1 MPIYKIPIKA
11 LPDTGEVAL
20 SGRYGDISEHC
31 ILVSEQFLRIL
42 SKQPPGSLR
51 AVLRFRYHP
60 ERKWQDRT
68 DIELSVHCDDEHKEF
83 VHNLLL
89 SGPLTPLYINGR
101 AGGKPEVIS
110 SEADP
115 VPGEYIYASEIIRS
129 EEAIISDERKRD
141 ESNIYRNDYIPPTY
155 WAIFPFQPREDNR
168 WMQLD
173 QALAVCKHP
182 AMVEILIEPSDIL
195 KLRGSH
201 YEYITQLMKINAY
214 GSEPDPDD
222 KIDLA
227 NINEFNPYLDLRY
240 KDQYADEL
248 LRDHE
253 DFHETLRD
261 PQLSFALRCWSSDKE
276 ELRLITPVVGESC
289 FQEGRYQMLFS
300 GSKKSTE
307 KLRKSSRLLQ
317 PAQGLLNESVWKIIE
332 TNDPETTLDEYK
344 QFSHL
349 ASVTELLS
357 CFRLPVSNPDSRPL
371 TMHKQTEYPQ
381 DKAAG
386 REKKKEEK
394 PATSILVG
402 DDVELTGGVLRNYGQ
417 KAKDVFDNNSLYPI
431 HTLPLELLK
440 KHMFICGVPGSG
452 KTTAV
457 YNFLVQ
463 LHINKI
469 PFLVL
474 ESAKTEYRILKRLKQ
489 SKDPV
494 LKSLGETIRVYTPG
508 NEAVSPF
515 RFNPMEIPEGIT
527 PDEHM
532 NNLLSSFQ
540 SAMNMPEDTPLP
552 AILGKALEEVYD
564 TYDPENPPYLADLVQ
579 KVRDI
584 MDDPELGYDSEIKGN
599 LRTAIEVRLSPLVST
614 KRSIGK
620 IFSRD
625 QIRFDLEEAMRVP
638 CVIEMD
644 SLSTEQSNLLSLF
657 LLTGMREIIKATR
670 HSGSSL
676 QHVIVLEE
684 AHNVVGNIP
693 ESADPADPRK
703 KAADYITR
711 MLAELRALGE
721 GMMIADQ
728 LPSAVAA
735 SVIKNTGTKLAHRL
749 TSMDDREEIAYTML
763 LGAAEIEDFARL
775 QPGESFFYAEG
786 MYKPRRVR
794 CINSNEILGFTGD
807 EEFPPDN
814 GELFALMEEEE
825 WFYDVVYRE
834 VKTDLESFDSHL
846 SKIANLL
853 KSIHKTIHKKKAS
866 KQEIWSSYQTIQD
879 VMNALDEDK
888 EYIRTLIEKGSEGIY
903 QNDILSNIRKFAGR
917 HIDLEKKTNN
927 LFNKLIPIIRN
938 HKERQV

>member
-1 MPIYKIPIKA
+1 MPVYKIPITA

-20 SGRYGDISEHC
+20 AGRFGDITAHC
-31 ILVSEQFLRIL
+31 LTVSEQFLRIL
-42 SKQPPGSLR
+42 SKQPPRSLR
-51 AVLRFRYHP
+51 AALRFRYHP
-60 ERKWQDRT
+60 DRKWQDRT
-68 DIELSVHCDDEHKEF
+68 DMELSVFCGEEHKEF

-101 AGGKPEVIS
+101 TGIEPQITALES
-110 SEADP
+110 DP
-115 VPGEYIYASEIIRS
+115 VPDDFQHVSEIIRF
-129 EEAIISDERKRD
+129 EEALVSDERKRETD
-141 ESNIYRNDYIPPTY
+141 SFFRNDYIPPTY
-155 WAIFPFQPREDNR
+155 WAIFPFEPREDNR

-173 QALAVCKHP
+173 QALAACKHP
-182 AMVEILIEPSDIL
+182 AMIEILIEPTDIL
-195 KLRGSH
+195 QLRESH

-227 NINEFNPYLDLRY
+227 SISDFNPYKDLRY

-253 DFHETLRD
+253 TFHETLRE
-261 PQLSFALRCWSSDKE
+261 PQLAFALRCWSSDKE
-276 ELRLITPVVGESC
+276 ELRLITPIVGESC
-289 FQEGRYQMLFS
+289 FQEGRYTTLFS
-300 GSKKSTE
+300 GSKKSTSILKE
-307 KLRKSSRLLQ
+307 SSCLLQ
-317 PAQGLLNESVWKIIE
+317 PEPGLLNEPVWKTIE
-332 TNDPETTLDEYK
+332 ENDPETTLGEYK

-357 CFRLPVSNPDSRPL
+357 CFRLPVPNPDSRPL
-371 TMHKQTEYPQ
+371 TMHKQTEYPR
-381 DKAAG
+381 DKA
-386 REKKKEEK
+386 EKKGRKEKEEK
-394 PATSILVG
+394 PAVSILVG
-402 DDVELTGGVLRNYGQ
+402 DDSELTGGVPREYG
-417 KAKDVFDNNSLYPI
+417 KNTKEVFGDDTHYPV
-431 HTLPLELLK
+431 HRLPLELLK

-463 LHINKI
+463 LHMHNI

-474 ESAKTEYRILKRLKQ
+474 ESAKTEYRILKRLKH

-494 LKSLGETIRVYTPG
+494 LKSLGESIRVYTPG
-508 NEAVSPF
+508 NETVSPF
-515 RFNPMEIPEGIT
+515 RFNPMQIPEGIT

-540 SAMNMPEDTPLP
+540 AAMNMPEDTPLP
-552 AILGKALEEVYD
+552 ALLGRALEEVYD

-579 KVRDI
+579 EVREI

-670 HSGSSL
+670 RSGSPL
-676 QHVIVLEE
+676 QHMIVLEE

-728 LPSAVAA
+728 LPSAVAS

-763 LGAAEIEDFARL
+763 LGAVEIEDFARL

-794 CINSNEILGFTGD
+794 CINSNEILGFQDD
-807 EEFPPDN
+807 EEYPPDN
-814 GELFALMEEEE
+814 GELFELLEDEE
-825 WFYDVVYRE
+825 WFYEVLQRE
-834 VKTDLESFDSHL
+834 IRIDLHSFDSHL
-846 SKIANLL
+846 EQIDYLL
-853 KSIHKTIHKKKAS
+853 SVIEKTMKKKKQPS
-866 KQEIWSSYQTIQD
+866 KQEIWSSYQSIRD
-879 VMNALDEDK
+879 VMSALDENKD
-888 EYIRTLIEKGSEGIY
+888 YILSMTKKGSEGIY
-903 QNDILSNIRKFAGR
+903 QDDILSDIREFAGR
-917 HIDLEKKTNN
+917 HIELEKKTNT
-927 LFNKLIPIIRN
+927 LFKKLMPIIKN
-938 HKERQV
+938 HKE